1 MHLEQGLDGSGSP
14 PLRSISVLRQ
24 DSSKLGTH
32 QSSPA
37 NGSQRLQRQGS
48 LNNLYR
54 DSREAARRGAAAAR
68 RSLARAREPMALLH
82 PASAFMR
89 RWDVVTLVLLAFTA
103 TVTPFEVCFL
113 DPVIDVHDGLFWV
126 DRLVDLLF
134 GVDVF
139 INFNLAY
146 YDVARARFITGR
158 CQVAWDYAKSSA
170 LADVISTIPFD
181 IIGQSVGTDG
191 AEKLKVL
198 RILRIF
204 RLLKLLRV
212 LRSSRLLMRMQD
224 STNVNYGHLTLLKFA
239 AACIF
244 ISHWL
249 ACLYHLVHNSQSG
262 DCNWVNHYYGALDGH
277 PAAACVPE
285 YGQVSIASRYIT
297 SLYWSVMTV
306 STVGYGDVPP
316 QTDAERAFEILGM
329 LLGAS
334 TYAYVVGSVC
344 GVAAT
349 LSARETEHERAMDQL
364 NRFIAE
370 ANLDG
375 PLAMRL
381 RAYFRFAYT
390 ATRHADW
397 AALLMRMSPGLRGET
412 AEAVH
417 GSWMSG
423 VPMLASCPNA
433 AHVDLAFALLPLVVP
448 PGEALLAINARAD
461 QLIAIHKGWAMVAS
475 GGGGGIRRV
484 LGVGGVVGHELLWS
498 NRRAAFGALTLT
510 YVEAHAVSRERLLMV
525 LDAFPEFAFSARLA
539 SVASALRETVRQ
551 MGLAARRVKQLAVV
565 SAMDFNGT
573 CEPSWAEVMEVC
585 MPRGCSPDFESFC
598 QLTTALQVTIVR
610 VVAPSFFM
618 RYTRAAHRLQRAWRA
633 RRAARMGQESDD
645 TPDPATDRAVRISKS
660 TSARHSWRAAKA
672 LALKSTGPPSVSLG
686 TAALGAAK
694 TTSPPREAASPLRR
708 SLERNRERRVS
719 VVERPAPAVAD
730 VASAVMAA
738 LSPQLQS
745 LAAAQTALAA
755 DVARVRQELARS
767 GLGLPPRAATG
778 SMTDLAAAV
787 GNLRRTGSGSADGN
801 SPEERARGQRA
812 PDS

>member
-1 MHLEQGLDGSGSP
+1 MP
-14 PLRSISVLRQ
+14 ACLRSLTLV
-24 DSSKLGTH
+24 KF
-32 QSSPA
+32 
-37 NGSQRLQRQGS
+37 
-48 LNNLYR
+48 
-54 DSREAARRGAAAAR
+54 GAAC
-68 RSLARAREPMALLH
+68 
-82 PASAFMR
+82 
-89 RWDVVTLVLLAFTA
+89 V
-103 TVTPFEVCFL
+103 
-113 DPVIDVHDGLFWV
+113 
-126 DRLVDLLF
+126 
-134 GVDVF
+134 
-139 INFNLAY
+139 
-146 YDVARARFITGR
+146 
-158 CQVAWDYAKSSA
+158 
-170 LADVISTIPFD
+170 
-181 IIGQSVGTDG
+181 
-191 AEKLKVL
+191 
-198 RILRIF
+198 
-204 RLLKLLRV
+204 
-212 LRSSRLLMRMQD
+212 
-224 STNVNYGHLTLLKFA
+224 
-239 AACIF
+239 F

-262 DCNWVNHYYGALDGH
+262 DCNWVNQYYGALEGH
-277 PAAACVPE
+277 PASACVPE
-285 YGQVSIASRYIT
+285 FGQVSIASRYIT

-397 AALLMRMSPGLRGET
+397 SALLMRMSPGLRGET

-417 GSWMSG
+417 GSWMSN

-461 QLIAIHKGWAMVAS
+461 QLIAIHKGWAMVVS
-475 GGGGGIRRV
+475 GGEAGIRRV
-484 LGVGGVVGHELLWS
+484 LGAGGVVGHELLWS

-525 LDAFPEFAFSARLA
+525 LDAFPEFAFSARSA
-539 SVASALRETVRQ
+539 SIASALRETVRQ
-551 MGLAARRVKQLAVV
+551 MGLAARRVKQLTLV
-565 SAMDFNGT
+565 SALT
-573 CEPSWAEVMEVC
+573 ASSSATWAEVMEVC

-633 RRAARMGQESDD
+633 RRASRMGLEPDD
-645 TPDPATDRAVRISKS
+645 APEQPDPATDRAVRISKS

-672 LALKSTGPPSVSLG
+672 LALKSSGPPSVSLG

-694 TTSPPREAASPLRR
+694 TASPQREAASPLRR
-708 SLERNRERRVS
+708 SVERTRERRMS
-719 VVERPAPAVAD
+719 VVERPTPAVTD
-730 VASAVMAA
+730 VVSAVMAA

-778 SMTDLAAAV
+778 SLTDLAAAV
-787 GNLRRTGSGSADGN
+787 GNLRRTGSGSADGG